1 MKLRYALIGIFCGL
15 TLIPLLVFWVWPHS
29 QVLESEFHEVQQKHL
44 LIAKNQSAALQR
56 YHNDVTD
63 VFELVASNLVL
74 SNEISRI
81 NQLLENL
88 NIYNICIVD
97 TVSNTLI
104 QKAVPGT
111 VSCNEVLTR
120 GVADLVSA
128 DIKSDASTFSTVLAD
143 KNDNPIM
150 YIYRRYGNFTAIASL
165 STQYFIDLGKSVFF
179 GVKGHAAIVD
189 HEGNVLAHPL
199 DSWIQARKS
208 LAKVSAVQ
216 RMLRGETGV
225 ETFYSPALKGDMIAG
240 ITSVQGTGWG
250 VMVPQP
256 VSELYEKAEVANRS
270 AMTIFIVGLVVALA
284 FAYWLAQTLLKPINK
299 LMAAYQ
305 RISGGSMNR
314 EFDFDKRWYVPVE
327 FLSMQTSFNKMVTEL
342 DQNIN
347 KIKAMAY
354 VDPVTESFN
363 RRAFSLRVENQLTAL
378 SQEKQSA
385 SLLFF
390 DLDGFKAV
398 NDTHGHDAGDYL
410 LKGVIQRTA
419 RALKLERK
427 SDLSAFEEEIEVQ
440 PERRDYLKPI
450 LARLGGDEFA
460 IFIPYLVEKDEIET
474 IIAAI
479 YAELCEPFI
488 LDNAE
493 ATIGASIGIVRFP
506 DHGEHLELLLKRADT
521 AMYAAKKANKNTF
534 RYYQIGMENTPDDE
548 QSVA

>member
-29 QVLESEFHEVQQKHL
+29 QVLESELHEVQQKHL

-74 SNEISRI
+74 SNEIFRI
-81 NQLLENL
+81 NLLLENL
-88 NIYNICIVD
+88 NIHNICIID
-97 TVSNTLI
+97 TASNTLI
-104 QKAVPGT
+104 HKAVTGT
-111 VSCNEVLTR
+111 VYCDELMTD
-120 GVADLVSA
+120 GMGELVSA
-128 DIKSDASTFSTVLAD
+128 DIKSDTSTFSPVRAD
-143 KNDNPIM
+143 KNGDPVM

-189 HEGNVLAHPL
+189 HKGNVLAHPL
-199 DSWIQARKS
+199 ESWIKARKS

-225 ETFYSPALKGDMIAG
+225 ERFYSPALKGDMIAG
-240 ITSVQGTGWG
+240 FTSVEGTGWG

-256 VSELYEKAEVANRS
+256 IAELYEKAEVANRS
-270 AMTIFIVGLVVALA
+270 AMTIFIVGLIVALA
-284 FAYWLAQTLLKPINK
+284 FAIWLAQTILKPMNK
-299 LMAAYQ
+299 LVDAYQ
-305 RISGGSMNR
+305 KISGGSMNR
-314 EFDFDKRWYVPVE
+314 EFDFVQRWYVPVE
-327 FLSMQTSFNKMVTEL
+327 FLSMQSSFNKMVTEL

-363 RRAFSLRVENQLTAL
+363 RRGFSVRVENQLATLREENQA
-378 SQEKQSA
+378 A

-390 DLDGFKAV
+390 DLDGFKTV
-398 NDTHGHDAGDYL
+398 NDTHGHDAGDFL

-419 RALKLERK
+419 HALKLERQ
-427 SDLSAFEEEIEVQ
+427 SDLSALEEEVEVQ
-440 PERRDYLKPI
+440 LERRGKLKPV

-460 IFIPYLVEKDEIET
+460 IFIPYLFEKDDIDAVIT
-474 IIAAI
+474 AL
-479 YAELCEPFI
+479 YSELSKPFI

-506 DHGEHLELLLKRADT
+506 DHGEHLEPLLKRADT
-521 AMYAAKKANKNTF
+521 AMYAAKNANKNTF
-534 RYYQIGMENTPDDE
+534 RYYQTGMESPSDGDQN
-548 QSVA
+548 VA